1 MTMTRIPLEFLGK
14 TAEKRRRFSRFK
26 KIEVIFFDSLKNRN
40 KIKRCYVTVPY
51 HAGHYDYTCEL
62 INIFLQILKIK
73 VKFVSREMLRKSKT
87 FVYHVY
93 IF

>member
-1 MTMTRIPLEFLGK
+1 MKKSYPLEFLGK
-14 TAEKRRRFSRFK
+14 PTHGMRRLPKTK

-40 KIKRCYVTVPY
+40 KVKRCYVTVPY
-51 HAGHYDYTCEL
+51 HSGHYDYTCEL
-62 INIFLQILKIK
+62 IDIFLRILKIK
-73 VKFVSREMLRKSKT
+73 VKFVSRETLRKSKT